1 MMTPTPSEHPVVGLS
16 TLQFHV
22 GDLFD
27 AKPVDG
33 YRVHLVR
40 ETKMGTP
47 GPTLCGI
54 DRFHP
59 QSAGWSVRGG
69 VSGPGIEHLPCEGC
83 AATRAADF
91 PELPVR
97 GLGREAHPAAAS
109 AVASHTEGRRWST
122 QCSETA
128 R

>member
-1 MMTPTPSEHPVVGLS
+1 MTTTPSEHPVVGLS

-22 GDLFD
+22 GGLFD
-27 AKPVDG
+27 AKPVDDC
-33 YRVHLVR
+33 RVHLVR
-40 ETKMGTP
+40 ETETGTP

-69 VSGPGIEHLPCEGC
+69 VSGPGIKHVPCEGC

-97 GLGREAHPAAAS
+97 GLGSEAHPAATR
-109 AVASHTEGRRWST
+109 AVASHAEEER
-122 QCSETA
+122 
-128 R
+128 